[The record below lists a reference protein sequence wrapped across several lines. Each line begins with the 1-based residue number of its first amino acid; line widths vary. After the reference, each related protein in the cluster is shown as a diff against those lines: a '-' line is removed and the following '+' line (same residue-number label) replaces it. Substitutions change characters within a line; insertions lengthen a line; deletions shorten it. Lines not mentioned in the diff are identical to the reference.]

1 MRQCRHMM
9 YIVEDGIKADQL
21 NKRKGDGH
29 QIKAG
34 RKWLE
39 FKAMQGIDA
48 AVDLCCGLKG
58 WAKAFHH
65 HHHHVSVAI
74 GRVG

>member
-39 FKAMQGIDA
+39 FKPCKELMQQLTC
-48 AVDLCCGLKG
+48 V
-58 WAKAFHH
+58 
-65 HHHHVSVAI
+65 
-74 GRVG
+74 VG